1 MAKRQE
7 QYKPLL
13 FTTTM
18 RNPDRIKYFLNVL
31 LHYNGQVLTD
41 KLATQIMGDCIKI
54 GIYRPM
60 KKTNEIKAKW
70 STISSPEPAELVLSD
85 KEVNWILANN
95 LNIKNGKIIKPK
107 MAGFDYG
114 WPSRFDTYY
123 DLMKHLG
130 FVYYSIGEKIVFSEL
145 GQLYANSI
153 SIEVDEGIIEVTD
166 NHPEFREQAFLQ
178 SMAKYQRNNPF
189 KRVLNNNSPLILLL
203 QVIKKLNN
211 DKDFNS
217 VGISRSEIPLL
228 LYWKDNDADG
238 LYQRI
243 KLLRKEYRYNP
254 SWETIISICQ
264 NEIMEGNDIKREPKT
279 IMEELPDEFI
289 RKMRLTG
296 IISYR
301 GGGRFL
307 DINKTELEKV
317 NYILDKY
324 SNPLNFSDE
333 RKYFNYMSETDTTL
347 LSFETKEVDQNIKE
361 TLLMDWVNHY
371 SFETL
376 KEELKILSEKKLSKD
391 LILKEMGRPER
402 LEFLTA
408 IAIKS
413 AFRNVRVIPNYNPGD
428 DGIPRSTAGGAGD
441 QGDIECFEEE
451 NGILVEVTM
460 SNGTQ
465 QHQMES
471 ASIARHLKKF
481 STKIDGNS
489 ICYLVAPKIFNDT
502 KEFMEFG
509 YFKDKRR
516 IKGIDIVDF
525 TKFLEKNEKLY
536 NWKEPTV

>member
-70 STISSPEPAELVLSD
+70 STISSPEPAEFVLSD
-85 KEVNWILANN
+85 KEVNWILDNN

-153 SIEVDEGIIEVTD
+153 SIQVDEGIIELTD

-203 QVIKKLNN
+203 KTIQKLNT
-211 DKDFNS
+211 DKDFNP
-217 VGISRSEIPLL
+217 VGISRNEIPLL
-228 LYWKDNDADG
+228 LYWKDNNAED
-238 LYQRI
+238 LYKRI
-243 KLLRKEYRYNP
+243 KKLRQNHNYNP

-264 NEIMEGNDIKREPKT
+264 DEIMEGKDIKREPKT

-307 DINKTELEKV
+307 DINKNELEKV
-317 NYILDKY
+317 NYILEKY
-324 SNPLNFSDE
+324 STPNNFDDE
-333 RKYFNYMSETDTTL
+333 KEYFKYMSQTDNKL
-347 LSFETKEVDQNIKE
+347 LSFETKTVDPNVKE
-361 TLLMDWVNHY
+361 TLLLDWVNHY

-376 KEELKILSEKKLSKD
+376 KEELKNLSESKLSKD
-391 LILKEMGRPER
+391 IILKAMGRPER

-413 AFRNVRVIPNYNPGD
+413 SFKNVRVIPNYNPGD
-428 DGIPRSTAGGAGD
+428 DGIPRSTAGGNGD
-441 QGDIECFEEE
+441 QGDIECFEDQ

-460 SNGTQ
+460 SKGTQ

-481 STKIDGNS
+481 SNKIEGDTL
-489 ICYLVAPKIFNDT
+489 CYLVAPNIFNDT
-502 KEFMEFG
+502 REFMEFG
-509 YFKDKRR
+509 FYKDKRK
-516 IKGIDIVDF
+516 IKGFDITEF
-525 TKFLEKNEKLY
+525 TDFLEESEKLY
-536 NWKEPTV
+536 EWN